1 MHNYESELQ
10 SLFINTISGLKTSM
24 KDTMKEKGILLS
36 PLYFMVLKQIH
47 DIGNCTAHH
56 LAESTERD
64 KGQITRLVH
73 EVMDHGYVIKT
84 PNPNDKRSQF
94 LKLTDKGL
102 ECYQQLASADHAIL
116 AKMRADISDDDL
128 QKFLGIGQKM
138 LANLNAINHKP

>member
-1 MHNYESELQ
+1 MLNYESELQ
-10 SLFINTISGLKTSM
+10 SLFISTISGLKTSM
-24 KDTMKEKGILLS
+24 KDIMKEKGLLLS

-47 DIGNCTAHH
+47 DIENCTAHH

-94 LKLTDKGL
+94 LQLTDKGL

-116 AKMRADISDDDL
+116 AEMRADISDDDL

-138 LANLNAINHKP
+138 LANLNAINNKP

>member
-1 MHNYESELQ
+1 MRNYELELQ
-10 SLFINTISGLKTSM
+10 SLFINTVSGLKTSM
-24 KDTMKEKGILLS
+24 KGTMKEKGLLLS
-36 PLYFMVLKQIH
+36 PLYFMILKQIH
-47 DIGNCTAHH
+47 DIENCTAHH

-64 KGQITRLVH
+64 KGQITRLVN

-94 LKLTDKGL
+94 LQFTNKGL

-138 LANLNAINHKP
+138 LANLNAINNKP

>member
-10 SLFINTISGLKTSM
+10 SLFINTIGGLKTSM
-24 KDTMKEKGILLS
+24 KDTMKEKGLQLS

-47 DIGNCTAHH
+47 DIDNCTAHH

-64 KGQITRLVH
+64 KGQITRLVN

-94 LKLTDKGL
+94 LQLTDRGL

-116 AKMRADISDDDL
+116 TKMRTDISDEEL
-128 QKFLGIGQKM
+128 KKFLEIGKKM
-138 LANLNAINHKP
+138 LANLNSINCKA